1 MSLCSRTILRR
12 AVITVLRRPATA
24 RQARWLM
31 RAAVAV
37 HSLAGWAEVRAETLI
52 IELEAL
58 R

>member
-1 MSLCSRTILRR
+1 VSLCSRTFLRR
-12 AVITVLRRPATA
+12 ALVAVLRRPVTV

-52 IELEAL
+52 IEMEAL
-58 R
+58 S